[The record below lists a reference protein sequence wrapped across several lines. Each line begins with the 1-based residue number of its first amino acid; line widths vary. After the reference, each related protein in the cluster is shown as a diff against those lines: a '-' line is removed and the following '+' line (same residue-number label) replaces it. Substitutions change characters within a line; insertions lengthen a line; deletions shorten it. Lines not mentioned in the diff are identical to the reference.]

1 REGEKK
7 KDSQQEHSGHSDEM
21 RAAFERARVE
31 SRRAYLDKREAD
43 IELLRKKQFR
53 ALDDVYSTGAADKRI
68 RGELEQDKYL
78 YDQALHNKTMR
89 GKDLTGN
96 YMMPDV
102 QDEFE
107 QKKGELSQREQRVQA
122 LTRARYDD
130 DVDKYE
136 KSEQQLLEER
146 QMHAG
151 TFRVGPVRGEDKKEE
166 EDPYQL
172 ILDNQIKFV
181 ESEIH
186 GGDMSSVKLE
196 GDKKEKLAKVK
207 YLKTESG
214 GVVKMEDGEVAKSA
228 LQRMSAKEKA
238 ALIAEARKVKLQHD
252 RRSLPIFK
260 YRDNLIEAVKKYPV
274 LVLVGETGSGKTTQM
289 PQYLH
294 EAGYTKFGKIG
305 CTQPRRV
312 AAMSVA
318 ARVSDEMGVKLGH
331 EVGYSI
337 RFEDKT
343 SDSTIIKYMTDGM
356 LLREFLGE
364 PDLAS
369 YSIMIIDEAHE
380 RTLHT
385 DILFGLVKDLLA
397 FRKDFKV
404 IISSATI
411 DAQKFSMYFENAPIF
426 NVPGR
431 RYPVTIH
438 YTIAPEANYIE
449 AAVTTVLQ
457 IHLTQPLNGDVLV
470 FMPGQQEIEDA
481 MELITF
487 RTRGLGSRM
496 AELRVLPIYASLP
509 TDMQA
514 KIFEPTPP
522 GARKAIIAT
531 NIAETSLTIDNIVYV
546 VDPGFCKQT
555 GYNPKTGMESLQE
568 VPCSR
573 ASADQRAGRAGRVR
587 AGKSFRLFTRWA
599 FEHEMEAQNAPEILR
614 TNLGGV
620 VLMMKS
626 IGIDDLLNFDF
637 MDPPPPQ
644 TLAKALEQLYALQ
657 ALSST
662 GQLTKLGRRM
672 ATLPMDP
679 CMSKAI
685 LAADKLK
692 CVDEVI
698 VITAM
703 LSVGNTVFFCP
714 KDKKL
719 HAEQAR
725 KSFQSPAGDHF
736 TLLKVYRDWE
746 GTNHSQHWCN
756 ENFVQYRSMT
766 RARDIKEQ
774 IEHLTEL
781 VEVDRSS
788 DPHNIN
794 AIRKSIA
801 AGYFFNAAR
810 LNKNGSYRTVKSPHT
825 VEIHPMS
832 AMFKKAAQVVIYNEL
847 VLTTKE
853 FMRNV
858 IQVLPE
864 ELVEAS
870 PDYYKAED
878 FGGQKNIK
886 GIPKMANATAVSRT
900 VKNYSMT
907 EKSKVSNTKL
917 LRATPPRLRVDFAIA
932 MMCIFTDFLGDNL
945 LAPGYEL
952 FIKEHGIKGMGF
964 GLAVSIITMSYIV
977 GRCFASTVMGPV
989 SDYTG
994 RWNTLMVCTLL
1005 QAVGFL
1011 LQALSWSF
1019 WSLVGF
1025 RFFTGF
1031 VGGTRVIIIV
1041 YITDWISERNM
1052 LTFWMSFIPIVS
1064 SVSSFAGPFVG
1075 GIIAQADQ
1083 SRPLNP
1089 AYAGLALNAMS
1100 FLLVLLFMRKS
1111 PKDAGLR
1118 ICISRRS
1125 EVASSVSSKP
1135 SNAFGPL
1142 VEWKAILL
1150 WFLVCGISSAGTQ
1163 GWSVL

>member
-1 REGEKK
+1 
-7 KDSQQEHSGHSDEM
+7 
-21 RAAFERARVE
+21 
-31 SRRAYLDKREAD
+31 
-43 IELLRKKQFR
+43 
-53 ALDDVYSTGAADKRI
+53 
-68 RGELEQDKYL
+68 
-78 YDQALHNKTMR
+78 
-89 GKDLTGN
+89 
-96 YMMPDV
+96 
-102 QDEFE
+102 
-107 QKKGELSQREQRVQA
+107 
-122 LTRARYDD
+122 
-130 DVDKYE
+130 
-136 KSEQQLLEER
+136 
-146 QMHAG
+146 
-151 TFRVGPVRGEDKKEE
+151 
-166 EDPYQL
+166 
-172 ILDNQIKFV
+172 
-181 ESEIH
+181 
-186 GGDMSSVKLE
+186 
-196 GDKKEKLAKVK
+196 
-207 YLKTESG
+207 
-214 GVVKMEDGEVAKSA
+214 
-228 LQRMSAKEKA
+228 
-238 ALIAEARKVKLQHD
+238 
-252 RRSLPIFK
+252 
-260 YRDNLIEAVKKYPV
+260 VKKYPV

-457 IHLTQPLNGDVLV
+457 IHLTQPLNGDILV

-685 LAADKLK
+685 LAADK
-692 CVDEVI
+692 
-698 VITAM
+698 
-703 LSVGNTVFFCP
+703 
-714 KDKKL
+714 
-719 HAEQAR
+719 
-725 KSFQSPAGDHF
+725 
-736 TLLKVYRDWE
+736 
-746 GTNHSQHWCN
+746 
-756 ENFVQYRSMT
+756 
-766 RARDIKEQ
+766 
-774 IEHLTEL
+774 
-781 VEVDRSS
+781 
-788 DPHNIN
+788 
-794 AIRKSIA
+794 
-801 AGYFFNAAR
+801 
-810 LNKNGSYRTVKSPHT
+810 
-825 VEIHPMS
+825 
-832 AMFKKAAQVVIYNEL
+832 
-847 VLTTKE
+847 
-853 FMRNV
+853 
-858 IQVLPE
+858 
-864 ELVEAS
+864 
-870 PDYYKAED
+870 
-878 FGGQKNIK
+878 
-886 GIPKMANATAVSRT
+886 
-900 VKNYSMT
+900 
-907 EKSKVSNTKL
+907 
-917 LRATPPRLRVDFAIA
+917 
-932 MMCIFTDFLGDNL
+932 
-945 LAPGYEL
+945 
-952 FIKEHGIKGMGF
+952 
-964 GLAVSIITMSYIV
+964 
-977 GRCFASTVMGPV
+977 
-989 SDYTG
+989 
-994 RWNTLMVCTLL
+994 
-1005 QAVGFL
+1005 
-1011 LQALSWSF
+1011 
-1019 WSLVGF
+1019 
-1025 RFFTGF
+1025 
-1031 VGGTRVIIIV
+1031 
-1041 YITDWISERNM
+1041 
-1052 LTFWMSFIPIVS
+1052 
-1064 SVSSFAGPFVG
+1064 
-1075 GIIAQADQ
+1075 
-1083 SRPLNP
+1083 
-1089 AYAGLALNAMS
+1089 
-1100 FLLVLLFMRKS
+1100 
-1111 PKDAGLR
+1111 
-1118 ICISRRS
+1118 
-1125 EVASSVSSKP
+1125 
-1135 SNAFGPL
+1135 
-1142 VEWKAILL
+1142 
-1150 WFLVCGISSAGTQ
+1150 
-1163 GWSVL
+1163 